1 MPEAPELHAE
11 IFSSPVRKSR
21 MPGVSV
27 LTPAKP
33 AAAGGTVSRPAD
45 PGAAA
50 GIWDS
55 DDDDLNE
62 DDDSGFP
69 FGQSPPKTM
78 QFHVPQSRLLKTPG
92 TSIVLLLQWLFW
104 GQRLL
109 TRLYSAR
116 EASKRIVEDLLR
128 SAGVGRGGGGDDE
141 DTTDDFAMGGTRMMV
156 DETSPSVVRKAEAFE
171 DESF

>member
-1 MPEAPELHAE
+1 MA
-11 IFSSPVRKSR
+11 
-21 MPGVSV
+21 
-27 LTPAKP
+27 
-33 AAAGGTVSRPAD
+33 
-45 PGAAA
+45 
-50 GIWDS
+50 
-55 DDDDLNE
+55 
-62 DDDSGFP
+62 
-69 FGQSPPKTM
+69 
-78 QFHVPQSRLLKTPG
+78 
-92 TSIVLLLQWLFW
+92 FW